1 MIKYKKITSNADIWD
16 FKNNE
21 ILEGKYIGLK
31 EGVGKNNSI
40 LYYVEK
46 DGVEFAF
53 WGSTLLDDVMKKV
66 IVNSMIRIKY
76 LGLAKS
82 KSGSEYNN
90 FEVSVG
96 EIEEE

>member
-1 MIKYKKITSNADIWD
+1 MSKK
-16 FKNNE
+16 
-21 ILEGKYIGLK
+21 
-31 EGVGKNNSI
+31 GVLAI
-40 LYYVEK
+40 
-46 DGVEFAF
+46 

-66 IVNSMIRIKY
+66 IVNSMIRVKY
-76 LGLAKS
+76 LGLTKS